1 MLKNRGKEIS
11 AMRESFRRDYKSLL
25 EENPGG
31 KISRVTQGELY
42 DRYKR
47 QGMEVSDM
55 AKITMEVSGKKDAK
69 LESEIRKINLC
80 IEAYEEAC
88 EKEVKDDMSK
98 GESKVE
104 KEEMTAQN
112 SDSEIVDN
120 GQEVEVKEQVSSEE
134 EDKDIQVAP
143 TEKVSIA
150 EPPAES
156 SDTDERA
163 ESWEK
168 EFPTAEVRMISR
180 DKLVNAP
187 DDWNFFHPLS
197 DERLG
202 ELVLSIERYGIQHNL
217 VVQEDDDGKFIILS
231 GHQRVRACDI
241 LFEKDSDEKYQKFPC
256 RIYKKGELKEEDA
269 RRIVIFTNTAQRGD
283 LSLEDRVRSVEEL
296 TKLEKVK
303 AFYGSGEDVKK
314 KVSEIL
320 GVSRSAVFRLQNL
333 SSLDKDLLAICGNK
347 SEGKKIS
354 VREGEVLSK
363 LTSAQQEHIKGKEYY
378 KELTSSRLSALKNL
392 SAEASN
398 DDIDEIFETE
408 KEHRYSIVTTE
419 ERPDGYETIGVHV
432 KVDDRDLLNSLRQVI
447 ADDGV
452 LADNVKELL
461 EAVIKELDNKSSAIS
476 ADENKKDAEE

>member
-1 MLKNRGKEIS
+1 
-11 AMRESFRRDYKSLL
+11 MRESFRRDYKSLL
-25 EENPGG
+25 EKNPGG
-31 KISRVTQGELY
+31 KINRVTQGELY

-55 AKITMEVSGKKDAK
+55 AEITMEVSGKEDAK

-80 IEAYEEAC
+80 AKAYEEAC

-98 GESKVE
+98 GESTVE
-104 KEEMTAQN
+104 KEEMMVQN
-112 SDSEIVDN
+112 SDSEIIDN
-120 GQEVEVKEQVSSEE
+120 GQEVEVKEQVSFEE
-134 EDKDIQVAP
+134 E
-143 TEKVSIA
+143 VSIA
-150 EPPAES
+150 EPPTES
-156 SDTDERA
+156 SDTDERG

-168 EFPTAEVRMISR
+168 EFPKAEVRMISR
-180 DKLVNAP
+180 DKLVDAP
-187 DDWNFFHPLS
+187 YNWNFFQPLS
-197 DERLG
+197 DKRFE
-202 ELVLSIERYGIQHNL
+202 ELVLSIEKYGIQHNL
-217 VVQEDDDGKFIILS
+217 VVQEGDDGKFIILS

-241 LFEKDSDEKYQKFPC
+241 LFEKDNDEKYQKFPC
-256 RIYKKGELKEEDA
+256 RIYKKGELKEADA

-452 LADNVKELL
+452 LADNVKKLL
-461 EAVIKELDNKSSAIS
+461 TAVIHELDNKSSAS
-476 ADENKKDAEE
+476 SAYADEKDATE